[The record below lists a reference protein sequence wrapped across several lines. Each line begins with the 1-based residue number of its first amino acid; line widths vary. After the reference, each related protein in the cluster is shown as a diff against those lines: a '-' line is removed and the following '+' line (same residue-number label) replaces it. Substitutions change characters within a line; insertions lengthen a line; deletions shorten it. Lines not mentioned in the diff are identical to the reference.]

1 VIRLRLSRVLLAAL
15 FAALAA
21 AGSGCSTEFRIQ
33 VESAEPPNNNCW
45 RMSVDNQNTSED
57 DRCQSTSYRVVGN
70 FKCVRVQNLSTFGF
84 VRVRINNGPWSESTL
99 PQGSVQSCK

>member
-1 VIRLRLSRVLLAAL
+1 MIRPRVSRILLAAL
-15 FAALAA
+15 FIVAAG

-33 VESAEPPNNNCW
+33 VESGGNCW

-57 DRCQSTSYRVVGN
+57 DRCQTTSYRVVGN
-70 FKCVRVQNLSTFGF
+70 FKCVRVQNLNDFGF

-99 PQGSVQSCK
+99 PNGSVQSCK

>member
-1 VIRLRLSRVLLAAL
+1 MIRVRPSRILLAVLLAAL
-15 FAALAA
+15 AV

-33 VESAEPPNNNCW
+33 VESGTNCW

-70 FKCVRVQNLSTFGF
+70 FKCVRVQNLSDFGF

-99 PQGSVQSCK
+99 PLGSVQTCK

>member
-1 VIRLRLSRVLLAAL
+1 MSRPRPSRILLAVL
-15 FAALAA
+15 FIVAAF

-33 VESAEPPNNNCW
+33 VESADAPNNNCW

-99 PQGSVQSCK
+99 PEGSVQACK

>member
-1 VIRLRLSRVLLAAL
+1 MIRLRFSRVLLAAM

-33 VESAEPPNNNCW
+33 VESQGSPANCW

-70 FKCVRVQNLSTFGF
+70 FKCVRVQNLSDFGY
-84 VRVRINNGPWSESTL
+84 VRVRINNGPWSESTIPL
-99 PQGSVQSCK
+99 GSVQTCK

>member
-1 VIRLRLSRVLLAAL
+1 MIRLRPGRILLGL
-15 FAALAA
+15 MFVALAA
-21 AGSGCSTEFRIQ
+21 TGSGCSTEFRIEVQ
-33 VESAEPPNNNCW
+33 SSTNCW

-70 FKCVRVQNLSTFGF
+70 FKCVRVQNLSDFGF

-99 PQGSVQSCK
+99 PLGSVQSCK

>member
-1 VIRLRLSRVLLAAL
+1 VIIARRPRALFALALAAL
-15 FAALAA
+15 LGATA
-21 AGSGCSTEFRIQ
+21 GCSTEYRIQ
-33 VESAEPPNNNCW
+33 IESATNCW

-70 FKCVRVQNLSTFGF
+70 FKCVRVQNLSDFGF

-99 PQGSVQSCK
+99 PFGSVQACK

>member
-1 VIRLRLSRVLLAAL
+1 MIIARRPRALFALALAAL
-15 FAALAA
+15 LGAVA
-21 AGSGCSTEFRIQ
+21 GCSTEYRIQ
-33 VESAEPPNNNCW
+33 VESDTNCW

-70 FKCVRVQNLSTFGF
+70 FKCVRVQNLSDFGY

-99 PQGSVQSCK
+99 PQGSVQACK

>member
-1 VIRLRLSRVLLAAL
+1 MIRPRLSRILLAAL
-15 FAALAA
+15 FAALAV

-33 VESAEPPNNNCW
+33 VESATNCW

-57 DRCQSTSYRVVGN
+57 DRCVSTSYRVVGN
-70 FKCVRVQNLSTFGF
+70 FKCVRVQNLETNGF

-99 PQGSVQSCK
+99 PQGSVQACK